1 MSLLAVAG
9 ETTVIED
16 DSTCTKAHCFHAFD
30 ALYCALTDGVPIPPV
45 FPDEKFPLF
54 VTWNARSSRPGRAP
68 RLRGCIGNFE
78 PLSLQDGIAEYA
90 LISAFKDSR
99 FSRIEEKELPLLEC
113 WLVLLFSFLIIRER
127 SSAARLCFWLTRM
140 QSFVRS
146 VSLLTNFEDAS
157 SYLDWTIGT
166 HGIYISFPD
175 PALYPTSRS
184 SSSASTPFSSSS
196 FLPRFTSRRTLT
208 ATYLPDVIPAQ
219 GWDKIEAVES
229 AMRKAG
235 WAGPISED
243 TRRSVKLRRYQSSK
257 CTVDWDDFVQW
268 RRDNGDDTI

>member
-1 MSLLAVAG
+1 MSLLPVAG
-9 ETTVIED
+9 ETTVED

-30 ALYCALTDGVPIPPV
+30 ALYCALTDSTPIPPD
-45 FPDEKFPLF
+45 FPDEKFHFL
-54 VTWNARSSRPGRAP
+54 
-68 RLRGCIGNFE
+68 CK
-78 PLSLQDGIAEYA
+78 DGIAEYA

-99 FSRIEEKELPLLEC
+99 FSRIEEKELPFLEC
-113 WLVLLFSFLIIRER
+113 
-127 SSAARLCFWLTRM
+127 C
-140 QSFVRS
+140 
-146 VSLLTNFEDAS
+146 VSLLTNFEEAS

-184 SSSASTPFSSSS
+184 SSSASSPFSSSS
-196 FLPRFTSRRTLT
+196 FLPRFAPRRTLT

-243 TRRSVKLRRYQSSK
+243 TRRSVKLRRYQSAK
-257 CTVDWDDFVQW
+257 CTVVWDDFVQW

>member
-1 MSLLAVAG
+1 MSLLLEAG
-9 ETTVIED
+9 ETTVED
-16 DSTCTKAHCFHAFD
+16 DNICTQAHCFHAFD
-30 ALYCALTDGVPIPPV
+30 ALYCALTDSAPIPPD

-54 VTWNARSSRPGRAP
+54 VTWNTKSSRPGRAP

-78 PLSLQDGIAEYA
+78 PLPLRDGIAEYA

-99 FSRIEEKELPLLEC
+99 FSRIEEKELSFLEC
-113 WLVLLFSFLIIRER
+113 
-127 SSAARLCFWLTRM
+127 C
-140 QSFVRS
+140 

-166 HGIYISFPD
+166 HGIYITFPD

-184 SSSASTPFSSSS
+184 SSSASSPFSSSS

-243 TRRSVKLRRYQSSK
+243 TRRSVRLRRYQSAK

-268 RRDNGDDTI
+268 RRNNGDETI